1 MATFNKV
8 ILLGNLTK
16 DPELRYTSGG
26 TAVAN
31 FSMAINRKFSK
42 DGEKKEEVD
51 FFDIEVWDKLAELAS
66 EYLSKGSPVLI
77 EGRLK
82 QDRWEDEGGKS
93 RSRVKVV
100 AQGLQFL
107 PKGDGG
113 GKSDGVKGKGKDSDH
128 DLPDSDGLAPF

>member
-8 ILLGNLTK
+8 ILAGNLTK

-42 DGEKKEEVD
+42 DGEKKEDVD
-51 FFDIEVWDKLAELAS
+51 FFDIEAWDKLAELAS

-82 QDRWEDEGGKS
+82 QDRWEDEHGNKK
-93 RSRVKVV
+93 SRVKIVM
-100 AQGLQFL
+100 QNMQFL
-107 PKGDGG
+107 GTKKNDAG
-113 GKSDGVKGKGKDSDH
+113 SH
-128 DLPDSDGLAPF
+128 NPDAVVPDNDKNYAPF